1 MPVFLFVLIGLLLFP
16 VDALAVENSYWS
28 EMIYYVQT
36 QQQTFYRELASA
48 IRALQGGGLPAM
60 FAMVSVSFLYG
71 IFHAI
76 GPGHGKAII
85 TTYLLSHE
93 DQLKR
98 GISLSFLS
106 AFAQGVSAIILV
118 EGMVGLIGWTRTEA
132 KEAVPVLEM
141 FSFGCIALMGLVLM
155 KRATNGFIE
164 RYRQS
169 KRSNLLHDLASHHEM
184 KDICFTCGHL
194 HAPSAEMLQISKG
207 WRDAVAIVFSVG
219 MRPCTGSVLV
229 LIFAEIVGFRWA
241 GIGSIFA
248 ISLGTAIT
256 VSALATLAIH
266 FRKIALRLVEKQGRH
281 YVQSLSLGAAF
292 FGGLIITFFGSCLF
306 LQASQNKHPLF

>member
-1 MPVFLFVLIGLLLFP
+1 MPVFLFALIGLLIFP
-16 VDALAVENSYWS
+16 VDALAAENSYWS
-28 EMIYYVQT
+28 EIIYYVQT

-48 IRALQGGGLPAM
+48 IRALQGGGLHAM
-60 FAMVSVSFLYG
+60 FVMVSVSFLYG

-106 AFAQGVSAIILV
+106 AFVQGISAVILV
-118 EGMVGLIGWTRTEA
+118 EGMVGLIGWTRNEA

-141 FSFGCIALMGLVLM
+141 FSFGCIAFMGLVLM

-169 KRSNLLHDLASHHEM
+169 KKSNLLHDLAPHHGTT
-184 KDICFTCGHL
+184 DICVTCGHL

-256 VSALATLAIH
+256 VSVLATLAVH
-266 FRKIALRLVEKQGRH
+266 FRKIALRVVEKQGRH

-292 FGGLIITFFGSCLF
+292 FGGLIITFFGSFLF